1 MDKIKENAQEILNL
15 YNYFNGAIIFDGD
28 AVAVYYYTNR
38 PDINDM
44 TQEHVV
50 GKHISEIYPDLNL
63 EKSSI
68 MEALTKGVPTA
79 NMLQTWTTLKGQTS
93 TVYHFSV
100 SRFAFILSISGLRF
114 TFLVV
119 VCIIGSSSRIK

>member
-28 AVAVYYYTNR
+28 AVAVYYYNNR

-44 TQEHVV
+44 TEEDVV

-79 NMLQTWTTLKGQTS
+79 KIYQYDCTD
-93 TVYHFSV
+93 F
-100 SRFAFILSISGLRF
+100 
-114 TFLVV
+114 
-119 VCIIGSSSRIK
+119 